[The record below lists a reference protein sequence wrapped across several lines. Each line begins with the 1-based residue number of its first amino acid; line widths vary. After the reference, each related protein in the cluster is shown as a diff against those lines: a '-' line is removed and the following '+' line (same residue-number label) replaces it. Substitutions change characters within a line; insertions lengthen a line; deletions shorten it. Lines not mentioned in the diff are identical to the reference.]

1 MRPEQAISYMIKHVG
16 SVKACEIDF
25 SINLPFGSLK
35 DCL

>member
-1 MRPEQAISYMIKHVG
+1 MRAEQAINYMIKHVG

-25 SINLPFGSLK
+25 SFNLPLCSLK